1 MCKLYILRSES
12 ISRYYIG
19 ITSDV
24 NERLK
29 RHLSD
34 HTGYTAKSKDWKV
47 VHLEEFSTKTEVLAR
62 EKQLKKWKSAVRIKE
77 MIERSRGALSSVD
90 SEHPG
95 F

>member
-12 ISRYYIG
+12 MSRYYIG
-19 ITSDV
+19 FTLDV

-47 VHLEEFSTKTEVLAR
+47 VHLEEFSTKTEALAR
-62 EKQLKKWKSAVRIKE
+62 EKQLKKWKSAVRI
-77 MIERSRGALSSVD
+77 
-90 SEHPG
+90 
-95 F
+95 